1 MSIDGFEPIEFARSF
16 QEFLTSFA
24 RLIPPHAN
32 EIGARAA
39 RHLGVELSGLP
50 SYSEKLDPA
59 EHQNL
64 QLAINA
70 KSSERPW
77 ELIGLPSDV
86 RNYGGFSLLAFLA
99 GRFGFGQ
106 VSPEYVNL
114 PVAVDETLPCILSGL
129 YLAWQGD
136 HQVLA
141 LVTAGV
147 EHGPRHGLSVE
158 VVAGDA
164 ATVQAF
170 LADLKVRMAQLNV
183 YRGKLLAYTTSEYG
197 QVVLTFVR
205 LPVVTRDDI
214 VLPDGDLDAI
224 QLHTVGVS
232 ERAHALRAA
241 GQHLKRGLL
250 LYGPPGTGKTY
261 SIMHLCNLM
270 PGRTTVLL
278 NGPAAMALGRA
289 IAIARS
295 LQPSMVV
302 LEDVDL
308 IAMER
313 TRPGMD
319 TNPLLFQLLNEMD
332 GLASDADIIFVLTT
346 NRVDL
351 LEPALASRPGR
362 IDQAIEIDL
371 PDVDGRRKLLELYL
385 RNVPNTVSSLDL
397 IAQRADG
404 SSPAFIKEL
413 VRRAVLAAADPE
425 GGPGMVTAGHLTAAL
440 EGLLQQQTPIA
451 RAMLGTRPANDPAQV
466 AITGP
471 GTS

>member
-1 MSIDGFEPIEFARSF
+1 MSAVDFEPSEFARSF
-16 QEFLTSFA
+16 QQFLTSFA

-32 EIGARAA
+32 EVGARAA

-70 KSSERPW
+70 KSGERPW

-114 PVAVDETLPCILSGL
+114 PVGVDQTLPCILSGL
-129 YLAWQGD
+129 YLAWHGE
-136 HQVLA
+136 HPVLA

-158 VVAGDA
+158 VVARDSE
-164 ATVQAF
+164 TVQAF
-170 LADLKVRMAQLNV
+170 LADLKARMAELNV

-214 VLPDGDLDAI
+214 VLPAGDLDAI

-232 ERAHALRAA
+232 ERADALHAA

-289 IAIARS
+289 VAIARS

-332 GLASDADIIFVLTT
+332 GLASDTDIIFVLTT

-362 IDQAIEIDL
+362 IDQAIEVGL
-371 PDVDGRRKLLELYL
+371 PDVEGRRKLLELYL
-385 RNVPNTVSSLDL
+385 RKVPNTVSSLDS
-397 IAQRADG
+397 IAQRAEG
-404 SSPAFIKEL
+404 ASPAFIKEL
-413 VRRAVLAAADPE
+413 VRRAVLTAAHHGDGSARVSVD
-425 GGPGMVTAGHLTAAL
+425 HLIAAL
-440 EGLLQQQTPIA
+440 EGLLQQQTPIV
-451 RAMLGTRPANDPAQV
+451 RAMLGTGPTKDSIHPA
-466 AITGP
+466 
-471 GTS
+471 SH